1 MLTYGYTHNICYI
14 IKYKENNMIKYL
26 ETKDLKNADNFRK
39 LYLESFI
46 ENERVDFDKLFSGVF
61 GDFKL
66 VGQYDNDKL
75 GQRYKCLI
83 EEFLEPYALDST
95 SKE

>member
-1 MLTYGYTHNICYI
+1 
-14 IKYKENNMIKYL
+14 MIKERML
-26 ETKDLKNADNFRK
+26 ELLVLSEILTDVGNCN
-39 LYLESFI
+39 I
-46 ENERVDFDKLFSGVF
+46 DFSIRTFNGN
-61 GDFKL
+61 
-66 VGQYDNDKL
+66 QYDNDKL